1 MISKPKDVGTV
12 AVIDIGAT
20 AIRLVVAELRE
31 GGDWH
36 RLDRASKPISLGKD
50 VFMTGQLSHES
61 IQQATRILSGFREL
75 LSGWDV
81 APDAVQ
87 VIATSAIREA
97 KNRDTFVDRVYIRTG
112 LRIDVLEGIE
122 ENHLTFLAVQN
133 VMRPMRGQ
141 FSRASA
147 MIIEVGGG
155 TTEIMMLRRGNMVAA
170 HSLRIGTVRIE
181 HQARRTWSGADQIE
195 DFIRESVRASKELLA
210 SEMRL
215 ERVRFFIAVGGDARL
230 VASKVGK
237 RHAEHYW
244 IIDRP
249 DFDAFIT
256 TLQDSAPEE
265 LVRKLSVTYTE
276 AEGLLPALLIY
287 RMFLE
292 ETSAEQLIVPDVS
305 IREGVLMSF
314 ALGNDW
320 AVEPEFYSQVVAS
333 ARNLGRRYHYDEAH
347 AAHVAELSVQLFD
360 QIAEDH
366 GMDRHSRLMLEVAAI
381 LHDIGTYVRASGHH
395 KHGYYLVTNS
405 EIFGVSR
412 DDLDVIANVV
422 RYHRKAAPSQAH
434 SSYISLRREQRITV
448 LKLAAILRIADALD
462 RSHQQRVTAVAVERS
477 EEDLV
482 LHCEHHGDLS
492 VERYGVSIKADM
504 FEDVF
509 GYTVVV
515 A

>member
-1 MISKPKDVGTV
+1 MSSSPRELSTV

-20 AIRLVVAELRE
+20 AIRLVVAELDGE
-31 GGDWH
+31 GGWR

-50 VFMTGQLSHES
+50 VFMTGQLSQENM
-61 IQQATRILSGFREL
+61 QQAIRILGGFCEL
-75 LSGWDV
+75 LSGWAV
-81 APDAVQ
+81 EREAVQ

-97 KNRDTFVDRVYIRTG
+97 KNRDAFVDRVFIRTG

-133 VMRPMRGQ
+133 VMRPMRAQ

-155 TTEIMMLRRGNMVAA
+155 TTELMLLHRGKMVAA
-170 HSLRIGTVRIE
+170 HSLRVGTVRIE
-181 HQARRTWSGADQIE
+181 HQARRSWSTADQIE
-195 DFIRESVRASKELLA
+195 DFIRENVRASKELLA
-210 SEMRL
+210 SEMKL
-215 ERVRFFIAVGGDARL
+215 DRVRFFIAVGGDARM
-230 VASKVGK
+230 AARRVG
-237 RHAEHYW
+237 RRESDDYW
-244 IIDRP
+244 LIDREE
-249 DFDAFIT
+249 FDRFISM
-256 TLQDSAPEE
+256 LQDQSPEE
-265 LVRKLSVTYTE
+265 LVSRLEVTYNE

-292 ETSAEQLIVPDVS
+292 ETNAQQLIVPDVS

-333 ARNLGRRYHYDEAH
+333 AKNLGRRYHYDEAH
-347 AAHVAELSVQLFD
+347 AGQVAQLAVQIFD
-360 QIAEDH
+360 QLTEEH
-366 GMDRHSRLMLEVAAI
+366 GMDRHGRLMLEVAAI

-405 EIFGVSR
+405 EVFGVSR

-422 RYHRKAAPSQAH
+422 RYHRKAVPSQAH
-434 SSYISLRREQRITV
+434 SAYISLRREQRITV
-448 LKLAAILRIADALD
+448 LKLAAILRLADALD
-462 RSHQQRVTAVAVERS
+462 RSHHQRVSAVSVERS
-477 EEDLV
+477 DEDLI
-482 LHCEHHGDLS
+482 LKCEARGDIS
-492 VERYGVSIKADM
+492 VERFGVSIKSDM
-504 FEDVF
+504 FEEVF
-509 GYTVVV
+509 GYNVVV